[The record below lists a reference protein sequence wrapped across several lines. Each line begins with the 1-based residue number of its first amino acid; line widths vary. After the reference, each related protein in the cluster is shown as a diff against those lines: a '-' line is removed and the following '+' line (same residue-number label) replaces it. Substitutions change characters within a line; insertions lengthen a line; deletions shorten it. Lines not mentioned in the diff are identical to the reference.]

1 MSSSNESYGKR
12 LWYQRNREREN
23 EKSRRRYYEKKLGE
37 GVDVPPKRAYI
48 KKKVPLITIERK
60 PITISFD

>member
-37 GVDVPPKRAYI
+37 GAHVPPKRAYI